1 MSNAFE
7 GKVALITGATS
18 GIGKTTAILFAK
30 SGADVVVTGRRQAEG
45 DETVKDIE
53 AAGRKGLFVQMD
65 VSDADSIKAGFDKVA
80 QTFGQIDYLVSN
92 AGREQPHTLPIND
105 LELEEMNAIVDT
117 NLKGTWSTVKYGLPL
132 IRKPGGAIVL
142 TSSLWGLLG
151 GAGLSAYTSTKGGI
165 NAMTRSL
172 AVEQGANGI
181 RVNCVSPGAIET
193 PMLDRFTGGQ
203 DVGFTKVIPL
213 KRYGRPEEIANAVIW
228 LCSDASSYVT
238 GQVLGVDGGI
248 TSEMPMPS

>member
-1 MSNAFE
+1 MNRFE

-18 GIGKTTAILFAK
+18 GIGRATALLFAEG
-30 SGADVVVTGRRQAEG
+30 GADVIVTGRRQTEC
-45 DETVKDIE
+45 DRTVKEIE
-53 AAGRKGLFVQMD
+53 ATGHRGLFVQMD
-65 VSDADSIKAGFDKVA
+65 VSDSGSIKAGFEKVA
-80 QTFGQIDYLVSN
+80 KDFDQVDYLVSN

-105 LELEEMNAIVDT
+105 LDLEEMNMIVDT

-142 TSSLWGLLG
+142 TSSLWGTLG

-172 AVEQGANGI
+172 AIEQGANGI

-193 PMLDRFTGGQ
+193 PMLERFTGGQ
-203 DVGFTKVIPL
+203 DAGFTKVIPL
-213 KRYGRPEEIANAVIW
+213 GRYGRPEEIANAVLW

-238 GQVLGVDGGI
+238 GQVLGVDGGV